1 MGAGA
6 GELTFGTER
15 AIREAFEASRLEP
28 VTPRSAD
35 DVVIDLRTGEP
46 VVALPTRVDSRG
58 WTLTEAPTW
67 QLVVKRALDVVIA
80 IASIVLLAPVLLA
93 CALAVKITSPGPVF
107 YTNWRV
113 GRNGEVFRFRK
124 FRSMRMT
131 AEEEKVGLAALN
143 EQSGP
148 IFKIRED
155 PRMTP
160 VGRWLRRTS
169 LDELPQLFHV
179 ASGRMSLV
187 GPRPHLPEEVAMYG
201 SRAYQRLSVKPGVT
215 CIWQV
220 SGRSDLDFDTWI
232 DLDLEYIQRWSLWAD
247 IKLLVLTVPAVLS
260 GRGAY

>member
-1 MGAGA
+1 MGADA
-6 GELTFGTER
+6 GELAFSAER

-28 VTPRSAD
+28 LTPARND

-46 VVALPTRVDSRG
+46 VVQLPTREAPVG
-58 WTLTEAPTW
+58 WTLAEAPAW
-67 QLVVKRALDVVIA
+67 QLALKRFMDLVIS
-80 IASIVLLAPVLLA
+80 IASIVLLAPVLAA
-93 CALAVKITSPGPVF
+93 CAIAVKSTSPGPVF
-107 YTNWRV
+107 YTSWRV
-113 GRNGEVFRFRK
+113 GKNGEVFRFRK
-124 FRSMRMT
+124 FRSMRLE
-131 AEEEKVGLAALN
+131 AEDEKASLAMLN

-155 PRMTP
+155 PRVTS

-187 GPRPHLPEEVAMYG
+187 GPRPHLPEEVAQYG
-201 SRAYQRLSVKPGVT
+201 AQAFQRLSVKPGVT

-232 DLDLEYIQRWSLWAD
+232 NLDLEYIERWSLWSD
-247 IKLLVLTVPAVLS
+247 VKLLVLTVPAVLS

>member
-1 MGAGA
+1 M
-6 GELTFGTER
+6 
-15 AIREAFEASRLEP
+15 
-28 VTPRSAD
+28 
-35 DVVIDLRTGEP
+35 
-46 VVALPTRVDSRG
+46 RV
-58 WTLTEAPTW
+58 
-67 QLVVKRALDVVIA
+67 
-80 IASIVLLAPVLLA
+80 
-93 CALAVKITSPGPVF
+93 
-107 YTNWRV
+107 N
-113 GRNGEVFRFRK
+113 
-124 FRSMRMT
+124 
-131 AEEEKVGLAALN
+131 AEEEKAQLTALN
-143 EQSGP
+143 EHSGP

-155 PRMTP
+155 PRVTS

-201 SRAYQRLSVKPGVT
+201 SRAYRRLSVKPGVT

-232 DLDLEYIQRWSLWAD
+232 DLDLEYIQRWSLWSD

>member
-1 MGAGA
+1 MGADA
-6 GELTFGTER
+6 GELAFGTER
-15 AIREAFEASRLEP
+15 SIREAFEASRIEP
-28 VTPRSAD
+28 LTPTQAS

-46 VVALPTRVDSRG
+46 VVQVPSRHDSPG
-58 WTLTEAPTW
+58 WTLTEAPSW
-67 QLVVKRALDVVIA
+67 QLALKRAMDA
-80 IASIVLLAPVLLA
+80 IVAITTIVLLAPVLLA
-93 CALAVKITSPGPVF
+93 CALAVKLTSPGPVF
-107 YTNWRV
+107 YTSWRV
-113 GRNGEVFRFRK
+113 GKNGEVFRFRK
-124 FRSMRMT
+124 FRSMRKD
-131 AEEEKVGLAALN
+131 AEDEKTELAALN
-143 EQSGP
+143 EQTGP
-148 IFKIRED
+148 NFKIRED

-169 LDELPQLFHV
+169 MDELPQLFHV

-232 DLDLEYIQRWSLWAD
+232 DLDLEYIQHWSLWFD
-247 IKLLVLTVPAVLS
+247 LKLLVLTVPAVLS

>member
-1 MGAGA
+1 MGADA

-15 AIREAFEASRLEP
+15 AIREAFEASRIEP
-28 VTPRSAD
+28 VAPLRTD

-46 VVALPTRVDSRG
+46 VVDLPTRVHPAG
-58 WTLTEAPTW
+58 WTLAEAPTW
-67 QLVVKRALDVVIA
+67 QLALKRAMDVTISIA
-80 IASIVLLAPVLLA
+80 AIVLLAPVLLA
-93 CALAVKITSPGPVF
+93 CALAVMISSPGPVF
-107 YTNWRV
+107 YTSWRV
-113 GRNGEVFRFRK
+113 GKNGEVFRFRK
-124 FRSMRMT
+124 FRSMREDADEVK
-131 AEEEKVGLAALN
+131 AELAVLN
-143 EQSGP
+143 EQTGP

-155 PRMTP
+155 PRVTP

-220 SGRSDLDFDTWI
+220 SGRSDLGFDTWI
-232 DLDLEYIQRWSLWAD
+232 DLDLEYIQRWTLWSD
-247 IKLLVLTVPAVLS
+247 VRLLALTVPAVIS